1 MTSIKSKKAFTIIE
15 MIIVVIII
23 FTVYYL
29 VFTNNSFGIK
39 EEKKEINLLNLREF
53 LLSNFIFKKELSFIC
68 IEDSF
73 SCFIKIDG
81 ELNKDFKIDN
91 FFKVKPK
98 IYEYSEYLIEKNFYN
113 LRIDNF
119 TYDVIFEF
127 RIDDDYKTND
137 FILDTLISN
146 VYVFNS
152 IFSKPIE
159 YKTIEDIL
167 GDFEKKQNEVM
178 DAF

>member
-1 MTSIKSKKAFTIIE
+1 MTSIRSKKAFTLIE
-15 MIIVVIII
+15 MIIVVITM

-91 FFKVKPK
+91 FFKAKPK
-98 IYEYSEYLIEKNFYN
+98 VYEYSKYLIEKNFYN

-167 GDFEKKQNEVM
+167 DDFEKKQNEVR

>member
-1 MTSIKSKKAFTIIE
+1 MTSIRSKKAFTLIE
-15 MIIVVIII
+15 MIIVVITM

-91 FFKVKPK
+91 FFKAKPK
-98 IYEYSEYLIEKNFYN
+98 VYEYSKYLIEKNFYN

-167 GDFEKKQNEVM
+167 GDFEKKQNEVR

>member
-15 MIIVVIII
+15 MIIVVIIM

>member
-1 MTSIKSKKAFTIIE
+1 MTSRLKLTKKHLKPTKHPLKNK
-15 MIIVVIII
+15 
-23 FTVYYL
+23 TRNYL

-91 FFKVKPK
+91 FFKAKPK
-98 IYEYSEYLIEKNFYN
+98 VYEYSKYLIEKNFYN

>member
-1 MTSIKSKKAFTIIE
+1 MTSIRSKKAFTLIE
-15 MIIVVIII
+15 MIIVVIIM

-91 FFKVKPK
+91 FFKAKPK
-98 IYEYSEYLIEKNFYN
+98 VYEYSKYLIEKNFYN

-167 GDFEKKQNEVM
+167 DDFEKKQNEVR

>member
-1 MTSIKSKKAFTIIE
+1 MTSIRSKKAFTLIE
-15 MIIVVIII
+15 MIIVVIIM

-91 FFKVKPK
+91 FFKAKPK
-98 IYEYSEYLIEKNFYN
+98 VYEYSKYLIEKNFYN